1 MRAYFEYTGKIDL
14 STILPGHN
22 GLQGRFEQSK
32 VAMSETGLKRIFG
45 GDCEDWDKD
54 CVGIYGLDSNDFMTD
69 VTSDPTAWEWY

>member
-32 VAMSETGLKRIFG
+32 VAMSETGLNGFSGEIARTGTKIAS
-45 GDCEDWDKD
+45 EST
-54 CVGIYGLDSNDFMTD
+54 GL
-69 VTSDPTAWEWY
+69 TATIS